1 MKMKCLCLGLVTVAA
16 FTACAL
22 TVEKFHRSS
31 ATACDVTL
39 SYSAA
44 NADRA
49 VLVAWGASDAGAS
62 FTSWSNSGFAEG
74 YAKADTSSCRVTL
87 PPAALSA
94 AYMRFFLVPDGQKLD
109 YIESD
114 GTQYIKTDFYPDAS
128 NTTISVDFYQNS
140 SIVARLTSP
149 STKYLS

>member
-1 MKMKCLCLGLVTVAA
+1 MRKLPLSIAFSIAA
-16 FTACAL
+16 FAALTSNAL

-44 NADRA
+44 NANRA
-49 VLVAWGASDAGAS
+49 VLVAWGSSDAGAS
-62 FTSWSNSGFAEG
+62 FTSWSNRNYAEG
-74 YAKADTSSCRVTL
+74 IASAGSTSCRVAL

-94 AYMRFFLVPDGQKLD
+94 AYMRFFLVPDNQKLD

-114 GTQYIKTDFYPDAS
+114 GTQYIKTDF
-128 NTTISVDFYQNS
+128 Q
-140 SIVARLTSP
+140 
-149 STKYLS
+149 